1 MNFDATPRVVRLPG
15 APIEAK
21 RRIIFATR
29 IAPSMSLTKIAL
41 YRASLLADNL
51 GIRLCLAAL
60 LVMPSALMFLMPVLA
75 LFGVEDE
82 LLPVGGGSLS
92 GLLALALGVGFAAA
106 WARIVLPGAR
116 LSRQSG
122 LRLFVTA
129 GLALGVLAL
138 AIELTTLLA
147 ARAGDDAAW
156 LLLPALGVLSFL
168 LASAIGQP
176 RTDRLHRI

>member
-1 MNFDATPRVVRLPG
+1 
-15 APIEAK
+15 
-21 RRIIFATR
+21 
-29 IAPSMSLTKIAL
+29 MSQTKIAL

-60 LVMPSALMFLMPVLA
+60 LVMPSALVFLMPILA
-75 LFGVEDE
+75 LFGVDDE

-106 WARIVLPGAR
+106 WTRIVLPGAR

-122 LRLFVTA
+122 LRLFVTG
-129 GLALGVLAL
+129 GLTVGVLAL
-138 AIELTTLLA
+138 AIEVTTLLA

-156 LLLPALGVLSFL
+156 LLLPAPGVLGFL